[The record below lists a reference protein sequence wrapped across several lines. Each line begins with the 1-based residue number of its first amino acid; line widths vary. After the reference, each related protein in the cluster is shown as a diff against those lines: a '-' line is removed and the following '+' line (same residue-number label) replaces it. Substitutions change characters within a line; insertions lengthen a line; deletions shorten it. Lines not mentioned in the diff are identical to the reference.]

1 MKHAQLAALGLFDA
15 RVPRYTSYPPAT
27 AFSVETGVDFQ
38 ESRIRGL
45 SPAAP
50 VSVYVHIPF
59 CERLCW
65 FCACR
70 TQGTTSISPVILPP
84 DMIRDLAAAIMDVI
98 PPAADFEFSV
108 EIDPT
113 MVDADKIAALA
124 DAGMTR
130 ASIGIQDFAPDVQ
143 DAIGRHQ
150 SFAQTKTCVD
160 LLRAAG
166 ITSLNADLVYGL
178 PHQTLEKMGASI
190 DQVLTLD
197 PDRIALFGYAHVP
210 HMAKRQTLIKEETLP
225 DDIARHELSEMA
237 TARFVQAGMAEI
249 GIDHFAKPL
258 DSLAIAARTGDLR
271 RNFQGYTV
279 DSCPTLIGIGA
290 SSISRFADGYV
301 QNAGATAAYI
311 ERIEAGQ
318 LSGHRGVAM
327 TRQDELRARVIEMIM
342 CDFAVDLT
350 ELRATYGEMVADL
363 DADIE
368 KVMDRFGTV
377 IQRRED
383 GFQITEHARH
393 VARLIARCFDTY
405 DIASALYSRAS

>member
-1 MKHAQLAALGLFDA
+1 
-15 RVPRYTSYPPAT
+15 
-27 AFSVETGVDFQ
+27 
-38 ESRIRGL
+38 
-45 SPAAP
+45 
-50 VSVYVHIPF
+50 
-59 CERLCW
+59 
-65 FCACR
+65 
-70 TQGTTSISPVILPP
+70 
-84 DMIRDLAAAIMDVI
+84 
-98 PPAADFEFSV
+98 
-108 EIDPT
+108 
-113 MVDADKIAALA
+113 
-124 DAGMTR
+124 MTR

-301 QNAGATAAYI
+301 QNAAATAAYI

-327 TRQDELRARVIEMIM
+327 TRQDEMRARVIEMIM